1 MKRTDS
7 LAVPVTPPR
16 YMFKETAVIEAA
28 EELRHPISLKNVALE
43 DYDAVYY
50 PGGPMEDLAFD
61 ADSAQLL
68 REALAS
74 GKPLAIVC
82 HTAAVLATRDEHGNT
97 PFAGL
102 SVTGFCNEEEE
113 GNRTGPLRS
122 AWRLEGPDR
131 HRGRRTAC
139 Q

>member
-1 MKRTDS
+1 
-7 LAVPVTPPR
+7 
-16 YMFKETAVIEAA
+16 
-28 EELRHPISLKNVALE
+28 
-43 DYDAVYY
+43 
-50 PGGPMEDLAFD
+50 MEDLAFD

-68 REALAS
+68 RKALAS

-82 HTAAVLATRDEHGNT
+82 HAPAAVLATRDEHGNT
-97 PFAGL
+97 PCAGL
-102 SVTGFCNEEEE
+102 NVIGFCNEEEE
-113 GNRTGPLRS
+113 GNRTGPLPS